1 MDKKWVVVVCGLLV
15 AFLAF
20 TSLAY
25 AQASPKAMM
34 KEARAALDQAKAAG
48 AADYA
53 PYQYSLGETYFE
65 FATHELDEQDLP
77 AAEDFLKKAKDSADA
92 AIKRTNQVK
101 SNM

>member
-1 MDKKWVVVVCGLLV
+1 MDKKWVVLLCGLLV

-20 TSLAY
+20 TSLAL
-25 AQASPKAMM
+25 AQTGIKAV
-34 KEARAALDQAKAAG
+34 KETRELIDQAKAAG

-53 PYQYSLGETYFE
+53 PYHLSLAATYFE
-65 FATHELDEQDLP
+65 FAMHELDEQDTP
-77 AAEDFLKKAKDSADA
+77 AGEDFLKKAKDSADA